1 MSLQSHRRNRVFIS
15 YSHQDSHWV
24 ERVRVHLKPLERDHD
39 IDIWDDS
46 RIRSG
51 SRWRDE
57 IRSAIDSSKVAVLVV
72 SADFLASDFITSQEL
87 PALLEA
93 AEKDGA
99 VILPLI
105 VSPSRFASSETLR
118 AFQAI
123 NDPANPLIKMSRGDQ
138 EDVLVKLAS
147 EIEAAL
153 RLETAM
159 REHLAPA
166 VIDELR
172 RAPLQ
177 LDLNPQRTRVT
188 ILQSEV
194 RGFTTLS
201 ESMAADELGHYLH
214 SYLTAMTE
222 IVFELKGT
230 LDRYVGNA
238 LTAYWGAPIA
248 YDDSAARACDAAL
261 KMLRRVEEL
270 NPMLLDSG
278 MPPLRVSIAITTGE
292 VIVGNIGSAQRFQ
305 YSILG
310 EALEILSRL
319 IYVNDQFRND
329 ILLTEFTHQEIHREF
344 ETKMLAEQMRVK
356 GKVAP
361 IAVYALVGR
370 RVGEH

>member
-1 MSLQSHRRNRVFIS
+1 MNSQSQRRNRVFIS
-15 YSHQDSHWV
+15 YSHQDSLWV
-24 ERVRVHLKPLERDHD
+24 ERIRVHLRPLERDHY

-72 SADFLASDFITSQEL
+72 SADFLASDFITGQEL
-87 PALLEA
+87 PVLLEA

-105 VSPSRFASSETLR
+105 VSPSRFASTGSLSL
-118 AFQAI
+118 FQAI
-123 NDPANPLIKMSRGDQ
+123 NDPANPLIKMSKGDQ
-138 EDVLVKLAS
+138 EEVLVKLAT
-147 EIEAAL
+147 EIESAL

-159 REHLAPA
+159 REYLAPA

-172 RAPLQ
+172 KAPGQ
-177 LDLNPQRTRVT
+177 LNLNPHFRKVT

-194 RGFTTLS
+194 RGFTRLS
-201 ESMAADELGHYLH
+201 ESLAADKLGTYLH

-230 LDRYVGNA
+230 LDRYVGYT

-248 YDDSAARACDAAL
+248 YDDAATKACDAAL
-261 KMLRRVEEL
+261 KMLKKVEEL
-270 NPMLLDSG
+270 NPVLLKSG
-278 MPPLRVSIAITTGE
+278 MPPLRVSIVITTGE
-292 VIVGNIGSAQRFQ
+292 VLVGNVGSAQRFQ

-329 ILLTEFTHQEIHREF
+329 ILITEFTHQEIQTEF
-344 ETKMLAEQMRVK
+344 ETRMLAEQMAVK
-356 GKVAP
+356 GKASP
-361 IAVYALVGR
+361 IAVYALIGR
-370 RVGEH
+370 RLVEH